1 MNAAGRLGR
10 AVLALAVLLALVIAL
25 SGAPASAGGDP
36 AELLRRAREA
46 ANEAVLAGIVE
57 VRWRDGDDLHVE
69 RTGARSR
76 QGTVVVGRGEHVAVG
91 AQGARWAADDG
102 VATRWGH
109 VESAPPP
116 GPGSSWDLELDDP
129 ARVAGRDA
137 HVIIARDDEGRE
149 RARFFVDMENG
160 LLLRRDVVDDDG
172 TLERSVRYARLTAD
186 GVSPAVP
193 PVPDRGKGPVVTDD
207 VGARF
212 VAPTRLEPGFEL
224 LGRYRHPDGTVQL
237 FYADGLFSL
246 SIFQQPGLVD
256 WDALPPGG
264 RRVFVDGERGSA
276 YSTPA
281 GTVVVWELDDLVVT
295 GVSDAPSD
303 VAQEA
308 IAALDGDDGGPLADV
323 VDYVLGPFG
332 WE

>member
-1 MNAAGRLGR
+1 MRLALRLGR
-10 AVLALAVLLALVIAL
+10 VALALATVLALAVTLL
-25 SGAPASAGGDP
+25 GAPASAGADP

-46 ANEAVLAGIVE
+46 SDDAVLAGIVE
-57 VRWRDGDDLHVE
+57 VRWRDGDELRVQ

-76 QGTVVVGRGEHVAVG
+76 QGSYVVGRGEHVAVG
-91 AQGARWAADDG
+91 ARGARWAADDG

-116 GPGSSWDLELDDP
+116 DPASAWDLELDDP

-137 HVIIARDDEGRE
+137 HVIIARDDEGHE

-160 LLLRRDVVDDDG
+160 LLLRRDVVDADG
-172 TLERSVRYARLTAD
+172 NLERSVRYARLTAD

-193 PVPDRGKGPVVTDD
+193 PVPDRGKGPVATDD

-212 VAPTRLEPGFEL
+212 IAPARLEPGFQL

-237 FYADGLFSL
+237 FYGDGLFSL

-256 WDALPPGG
+256 WDSLPPGG
-264 RRVFVDGERGSA
+264 RRVSVDGERGSA

-303 VAQEA
+303 VAHEA
-308 IAALDGDDGGPLADV
+308 IAALDGDDGGPLADLI
-323 VDYVLGPFG
+323 DYVLGPFG
-332 WE
+332 WD